1 MNIYNIAI
9 VIAILLAIIIS
20 IYMIISFIISFYNF
34 SCKKNKTL
42 KTNDD
47 LDKLIDTIGPTKI
60 VKELELKKYL

>member
-1 MNIYNIAI
+1 MNTY
-9 VIAILLAIIIS
+9 IIS
-20 IYMIISFIISFYNF
+20 ITIILSFIIVNLKRDKILNF
-34 SCKKNKTL
+34 CCKKNKTQ

>member
-9 VIAILLAIIIS
+9 VIAIVIS
-20 IYMIISFIISFYNF
+20 ISIILLFIIRFYNF

-47 LDKLIDTIGPTKI
+47 LDKLIDTIGPSKI